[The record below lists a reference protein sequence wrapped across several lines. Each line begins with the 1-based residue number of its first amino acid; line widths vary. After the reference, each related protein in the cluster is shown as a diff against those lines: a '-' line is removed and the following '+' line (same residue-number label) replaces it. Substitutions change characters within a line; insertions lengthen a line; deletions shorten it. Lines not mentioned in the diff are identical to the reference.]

1 MASTIQ
7 MRQGQFW
14 QISDEAVEFAENRG
28 RIPHDTDRGCVI
40 IEGNASLDRGGS
52 TVLIVPTSS
61 QVHLKNTYDVLIP
74 SPPAPNKDCIA
85 LVEHPMT
92 VLRSD
97 LTYLVQPIGDPY
109 MRQILFGLVTKLG
122 IEITKSS

>member
-1 MASTIQ
+1 MSQPLI
-7 MRQGQFW
+7 QGQFW
-14 QISDEAVEFAENRG
+14 QIADEAVEFATTRG
-28 RIPHDTDRGCVI
+28 RIPHETDRGCVV
-40 IEGNASLDRGGS
+40 IEGNPALARGGS

-61 QVHLKNTYDVLIP
+61 QVHLKDTYDVLIP

-97 LTYLVQPIGDPY
+97 LTYLVQPLPADFL
-109 MRQILFGLVTKLG
+109 RKILFGLVAKMG
-122 IEITKSS
+122 IAVGD